1 MSLSKNLEYLRKSKK
16 MSQEDLAF
24 KLGVS
29 RQAVS
34 KWESG
39 AAYPETEKIIAICK
53 LFDCSL
59 DELMKDDIAEL
70 REDEKRRYTFNDL
83 IEEVSSLLQKT
94 VDIFNQMDRKTRF
107 RFFFELVVA
116 CVVIF
121 FVVKIPFNYIA
132 SLGYN
137 VFFAIGGD
145 TAQVLRAI
153 WRFLVDITYFIT
165 SLLIFISVYKAKFL
179 NIANFSKKST
189 QTQIEGEKEEKEEGN
204 KEEKIV
210 RHDFGVFSFLGKV
223 FVFCLKV
230 FVAFLSLF
238 ILFYMLVA
246 VAGLVVVI
254 SWMFDGVFLFSLVL
268 FALSFI
274 LLSTIIIYVIYNFIV
289 NRRSKWKKVFTFLLI
304 SFIGLGVSMG
314 VGAIEMK
321 EFTFTS
327 SPRQDIVLDKKSETF
342 EMTDSLI
349 IENYG
354 YEIVYIEDEKM
365 QDMVRV
371 EVAYYSGFE
380 DVEIIQDKNS
390 IFINSRQENF
400 SLPKIYEML
409 IKDLKEKEIRVDYRY
424 LSDLYVTVY
433 TSKENIEKIQNNIEQ
448 QQTKDE
454 YDVGVL
460 EEKPL

>member
-116 CVVIF
+116 CIVIF

-153 WRFLVDITYFIT
+153 WRFLVDITYVIT
-165 SLLIFISVYKAKFL
+165 SLLIFISVYEAKFL
-179 NIANFSKKST
+179 NIGNFSKKST
-189 QTQIEGEKEEKEEGN
+189 EIEGEKEKKEGEHKG
-204 KEEKIV
+204 EKIV
-210 RHDFGVFSFLGKV
+210 KYDFGIFSFLGDA
-223 FVFCLKV
+223 FVFCLKL
-230 FVAFLSLF
+230 FLSSLSLF
-238 ILFYMLVA
+238 IIFSMLV
-246 VAGLVVVI
+246 VFAGLVVVI
-254 SWMFDGVFLFSLVL
+254 SWMFNGVFLFSLVL

-274 LLSTIIIYVIYNFIV
+274 FLSTIITYVIYNFIV

-380 DVEIIQDKNS
+380 DVEIVQNGNS

-400 SLPKIYEML
+400 SIPKIYEML
-409 IKDLKEKEIRVDYRY
+409 IKDLKEKEIHVDYRY

>member
-116 CVVIF
+116 CIVIF

-153 WRFLVDITYFIT
+153 WRFLVDITYVIT
-165 SLLIFISVYKAKFL
+165 SLLIFISVYEAKFL
-179 NIANFSKKST
+179 NIGNFSKKST
-189 QTQIEGEKEEKEEGN
+189 EIEGEKEKKEGEHKG
-204 KEEKIV
+204 EKIV
-210 RHDFGVFSFLGKV
+210 KYDFGIFSFLGDA
-223 FVFCLKV
+223 FVFCLKL
-230 FVAFLSLF
+230 FLSSLSLF
-238 ILFYMLVA
+238 IIFSMLV
-246 VAGLVVVI
+246 VFAGLVVVI

-409 IKDLKEKEIRVDYRY
+409 IKDLKEKEIHVDYRY

>member
-153 WRFLVDITYFIT
+153 WRFLVDITYVIT
-165 SLLIFISVYKAKFL
+165 SLLIFISVYEAKFL
-179 NIANFSKKST
+179 NIGNFSKKST
-189 QTQIEGEKEEKEEGN
+189 EIEGEKEKKEGEHKG
-204 KEEKIV
+204 EKIV
-210 RHDFGVFSFLGKV
+210 KYDFGIFSFLGDA
-223 FVFCLKV
+223 FVFCLKL
-230 FVAFLSLF
+230 FLSSLSLF
-238 ILFYMLVA
+238 IIFSMLV
-246 VAGLVVVI
+246 VFAGLVVVI
-254 SWMFDGVFLFSLVL
+254 SWMFNGVFLFSLVL

-274 LLSTIIIYVIYNFIV
+274 FLSTIITYVIYNFIV

-371 EVAYYSGFE
+371 EVAYYDGFE
-380 DVEIIQDKNS
+380 DVEIVQNGNS

-400 SLPKIYEML
+400 SIPKIYEML
-409 IKDLKEKEIRVDYRY
+409 IKDLKEKEIHVDYRY

-448 QQTKDE
+448 LHHLIIE
-454 YDVGVL
+454 
-460 EEKPL
+460 